1 MNTSDI
7 IIIGAGPGGYE
18 TAVYAAK
25 QGMSVTIFEGEHL
38 GGTCLN
44 EGCIPTK
51 CLCKNA
57 ALLEDLKEGERWGL
71 HDLSYVFDLKKAM
84 QRKAETVQ
92 TLTAGIEFLLKNK
105 LITVIPEFASFKD
118 DHTVVT
124 PTGEEYTASAIII
137 ATGSESKLL
146 PIPGIDLPGV
156 ITSKEILDITEV
168 PEELCIIGAGVIGL
182 EFASIFQ
189 SFGSRVTVVEFA
201 KEILPN
207 FDTDI
212 SKRLKQSLVKRGIQ
226 IINQA
231 GVSAIEAN
239 DGRLTVRYRVKET
252 EQECCADTV
261 LVAVGRA
268 PYLESLNLEQ
278 TGIQFSPK
286 GIVTDEH
293 FETSVAGVFAIGD
306 VNGKCMLAHAATFQG
321 KKVIHHLQGKTDGI
335 RLDII
340 PSAVFTQPEAA
351 AVGRTEEEC
360 KQQGITYSCKKAFF
374 RSNGKAI
381 CMGEPDGL
389 CKLIV
394 DGDRKLIG
402 CHLFGAHAADLVQE
416 IGALI
421 AAGVTIDRMKEMI
434 HAHPTLSE
442 VLQECAHE
450 F

>member
-71 HDLSYVFDLKKAM
+71 NDLSYVFDLKKAM

-146 PIPGIDLPGV
+146 PIPGIDLPRV

-278 TGIQFSPK
+278 TGIQFSPL
-286 GIVTDEH
+286 
-293 FETSVAGVFAIGD
+293 S
-306 VNGKCMLAHAATFQG
+306 L
-321 KKVIHHLQGKTDGI
+321 IHI
-335 RLDII
+335 
-340 PSAVFTQPEAA
+340 
-351 AVGRTEEEC
+351 
-360 KQQGITYSCKKAFF
+360 
-374 RSNGKAI
+374 
-381 CMGEPDGL
+381 
-389 CKLIV
+389 
-394 DGDRKLIG
+394 
-402 CHLFGAHAADLVQE
+402 
-416 IGALI
+416 
-421 AAGVTIDRMKEMI
+421 
-434 HAHPTLSE
+434 
-442 VLQECAHE
+442 
-450 F
+450 